1 MLHTN
6 GQSVRRGVII
16 ALIALLPVALAQSA
30 ISFEAL
36 AQPSYN
42 GTWSGT
48 TTQGRPFFLV
58 VADGA
63 LTRIETSF
71 VLPGCTA
78 NTITTST
85 IPIVGNT
92 FSLFGINLSFD
103 GTFNTETS
111 ASGTARY
118 SDFVPGCPGTV
129 DVGWTATR
137 DGGVPPTATATSTAT
152 ATTSATATNTATATT
167 SATATST
174 ATATTSATATNT
186 ATATTSATA
195 TPTATVTTTAT
206 ATTTTVATPS
216 GCKTCLLPLVAKP
229 VSPTATPPT
238 AGR

>member
-48 TTQGRPFFLV
+48 TTQGRSFTLV
-58 VADGA
+58 VSGGA
-63 LTRIETSF
+63 VTRIETSF
-71 VLPGCTA
+71 VLPSCTV
-78 NTITTST
+78 NTTTNSMV
-85 IPIVGNT
+85 PLVDNT
-92 FSLFGINLSFD
+92 FSLFGSNLSFY

-118 SDFVPGCPGTV
+118 SSFVSGCDGTV
-129 DVGWTATR
+129 EMGWTATR
-137 DGGVPPTATATSTAT
+137 NGGAPPTATATSTAT

-174 ATATTSATATNT
+174 ATATTSATTTTT
-186 ATATTSATA
+186 ATATT
-195 TPTATVTTTAT
+195 
-206 ATTTTVATPS
+206 TTTTVATPS
-216 GCKTCLLPLVAKP
+216 GCKTCFLPVVAKP
-229 VSPTATPPT
+229 VPPTATPPT